1 MKSLAEIMP
10 YGSEVESNGLDYE
23 GVDIVN
29 IHSDSR
35 AVEAGSL
42 FIAVKGIQVD
52 GHRFIP
58 MAIEKGAN
66 AIVCEQFPDTMPKDI
81 VFIKVKN
88 SAMALVNIC
97 KTFFDNPSE
106 QLTLIGVTG
115 TNGKTT
121 IATLLYRLF
130 NKMGHDAGLLS
141 TVENRIGDKVIPSTH
156 STPDIISLYCLLDM
170 MVKEGC
176 EYALMEVSSHAIDQ
190 NRIGGLYFKI
200 GIFTNLT
207 HDHLN
212 YHGSFDAY
220 MYTKK
225 KFFDQLDKNAFA
237 LINSDD
243 KYGEI
248 MAQNSSAKVSNY
260 SLKKIAA
267 FKAKVKER
275 GINGLHLDINGKDFH
290 SYLTGDFNA
299 YNLLAVFGT
308 AILLSHDED
317 EVLEAMSTLRPAEG
331 RFEVLQNSQR
341 NISAIVDYAHT
352 PDALE
357 NVLKTISKVMPKNA
371 SLITV
376 VGAGGNRDKTKR
388 PKMAYIAC
396 HYSNTVVL
404 TSDNPRDEDPFE
416 ILKEMRAGVK
426 EEMDSKVLEIEN
438 RKEAIK
444 TACALAK
451 PGDIILVAGKGHE
464 KYQEIKG
471 EKFPFDDKEILITV
485 LG

>member
-1 MKSLAEIMP
+1 M
-10 YGSEVESNGLDYE
+10 VE
-23 GVDIVN
+23 
-29 IHSDSR
+29 
-35 AVEAGSL
+35 
-42 FIAVKGIQVD
+42 
-52 GHRFIP
+52 
-58 MAIEKGAN
+58 
-66 AIVCEQFPDTMPKDI
+66 
-81 VFIKVKN
+81 
-88 SAMALVNIC
+88 
-97 KTFFDNPSE
+97 
-106 QLTLIGVTG
+106 
-115 TNGKTT
+115 
-121 IATLLYRLF
+121 
-130 NKMGHDAGLLS
+130 
-141 TVENRIGDKVIPSTH
+141 
-156 STPDIISLYCLLDM
+156 
-170 MVKEGC
+170 EGC
-176 EYALMEVSSHAIDQ
+176 DYALMEVSSHAIDQ
-190 NRIGGLYFKI
+190 NRIGGLIFKV
-200 GIFTNLT
+200 GIFTNLS

-260 SLKKIAA
+260 SLKKIAD

-275 GINGLHLDINGKDFH
+275 GINGLHLEVNGKDFH
-290 SYLTGDFNA
+290 SFLTGDFNA
-299 YNLLAVFGT
+299 YNLMAVYGT
-308 AILLSHDED
+308 AILLGHDQD
-317 EVLEAMSTLRPAEG
+317 QVLKQMSTLRAAEG
-331 RFEVLQNSQR
+331 RFDVLQNSTAT
-341 NISAIVDYAHT
+341 ISAIVDYAHT

-396 HYSNTVVL
+396 HFSNTVVL

-416 ILKEMRAGVK
+416 ILKDMRAGVK
-426 EEMDSKVLEIEN
+426 PEMESKVLEIEN

-444 TACALAK
+444 TACTLAQ

-471 EKFPFDDKEILITV
+471 EKFPFDDKEILITA